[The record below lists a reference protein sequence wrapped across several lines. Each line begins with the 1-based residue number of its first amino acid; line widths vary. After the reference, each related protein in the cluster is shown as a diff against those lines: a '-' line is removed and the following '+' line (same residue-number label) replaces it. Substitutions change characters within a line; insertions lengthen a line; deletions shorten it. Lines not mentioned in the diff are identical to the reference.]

1 MGSASVGFL
10 LPFAIEGYFVKYI
23 SSFLIGLLD
32 HAYWALYLTGMS
44 VNFFGSFRGTAKKS
58 TLHDVFNKCCVRKC
72 TKIIF
77 IIFIFLNSCLTK
89 QQFLFVALFRFLLTL
104 NIKKII
110 IINYN
115 LNRPIKLRKQNTAI
129 LIVLREN

>member
-77 IIFIFLNSCLTK
+77 IICLTK

-104 NIKKII
+104 NINKII
-110 IINYN
+110 IINYY
-115 LNRPIKLRKQNTAI
+115 LNRPIKLSKQNTAM
-129 LIVLREN
+129 LIVLREK